1 MTASHDDGRRR
12 AYARSMPKPPISSAW
27 LSAEMACALAAS
39 SPPLRTADVVQ
50 AADRLTAHAKP
61 TRVIGHLL
69 LHGADLMDV
78 RRVVEAL
85 RALRDLAA

>member
-1 MTASHDDGRRR
+1 MTMAAAEPMLGP
-12 AYARSMPKPPISSAW
+12 MPKPPISSAW

-39 SPPLRTADVVQ
+39 SPPLKAADVVQ

-69 LHGADLMDV
+69 LHGADLMEV

>member
-1 MTASHDDGRRR
+1 MTMAAAGHRLG
-12 AYARSMPKPPISSAW
+12 SMRKPKISSAW
-27 LSAEMACALAAS
+27 LSAEMAHALAAVC
-39 SPPLRTADVVQ
+39 PPLKTADVVQ

-69 LHGADLMDV
+69 LHGADLMEV

>member
-1 MTASHDDGRRR
+1 
-12 AYARSMPKPPISSAW
+12 MPKPPSSSAW

-39 SPPLRTADVVQ
+39 SPPLKTTDVVQ
-50 AADRLTAHAKP
+50 AADRLTVHAKP

-69 LHGADLMDV
+69 LLHGADLMEV